1 MGDKKDIDRLLQQRF
16 KDFEPAPPASVWDAI
31 ESKLDQDKKRPA
43 LWPLWWKIAGVA
55 AVFAII
61 ISAVV
66 WNFDENIATDQI
78 VIENPEK
85 TVDPDSNNS
94 LENRPS
100 QKEGIVDHDTTGQS
114 PRIKSDLSTIDG
126 DEETIATKAIDNESL
141 KKAVSTSKSQNPIER
156 NQDLN
161 ARNTIAN
168 NDRSKT
174 DDSNSVAMTSND
186 HNQSPVHKDD
196 KIPSTSI
203 TDKNQTTDNPMFN
216 GIAQNDLPDVDTTTA
231 NSQEEKEENLGDIAA
246 AQVDVL
252 KEEDKL
258 PIKKWSASTIVAPV
272 YASSLSGSSIND
284 RVSRNNQDTQTD
296 LSYGVALSYNF
307 DSRWSVRTGV
317 HQVNIN
323 YNNQDINYE
332 FNASNVL
339 LNSDQA
345 TTIFDPNAVNNTLPS
360 RFENT
365 ANSFNQELRNA
376 AIILN
381 FKGELSQ
388 QLGYIEVPLEVKYRV
403 IDKKFGL
410 SVLGGFS
417 ALFLTDNNVSVSNEL
432 RRLDLGEDNNF
443 NDFNQSANFG
453 LGLDYQFTKNIG
465 FSVEP
470 TFKYQ
475 LSTLREDFADFRP
488 YTIGVYTGLMYRF

>member
-16 KDFEPAPPASVWDAI
+16 KDFEPAPPASVWGAI

-43 LWPLWWKIAGVA
+43 LLPLWWKIGGIA

-61 ISAVV
+61 LSAVV
-66 WNFDENIATDQI
+66 WNFNENVATDQI

-85 TVDPDSNNS
+85 TVDPDSNDS
-94 LENRPS
+94 IENRPS
-100 QKEGIVDHDTTGQS
+100 QKEGIVDRDTTGQS
-114 PRIKSDLSTIDG
+114 PRIKSDLSTIGG
-126 DEETIATKAIDNESL
+126 DEEAIATKVIDNESF
-141 KKAVSTSKSQNPIER
+141 KKAIRTSKSQNTIER
-156 NQDLN
+156 NQGLN
-161 ARNTIAN
+161 ARNTIASD
-168 NDRSKT
+168 DRSKT
-174 DDSNSVAMTSND
+174 DDSNNVTMTSND
-186 HNQSPVHKDD
+186 QYQSPVNKDD

-216 GIAQNDLPDVDTTTA
+216 GIAQNDLPNVDATTA
-231 NSQEEKEENLGDIAA
+231 NSKEEKEQDLGDIAA
-246 AQVDVL
+246 AQVDVI

-258 PIKKWSASTIVAPV
+258 PIKKWSASTIIAPV

-332 FNASNVL
+332 FNASNVR

-345 TTIFDPNAVNNTLPS
+345 TTIFDPNAVNNALPS

-376 AIILN
+376 AIISN

-388 QLGYIEVPLEVKYRV
+388 QLGYIEVPLEIKYRV
-403 IDKKFGL
+403 IDKKFSL
-410 SVLGGFS
+410 SVLGGMS

-465 FSVEP
+465 FSIEP

-475 LSTLREDFADFRP
+475 LSTLKEDFADFRP